1 MARLPW
7 IVEWA
12 HLALE
17 RLVHR
22 DGLVIDATVGN
33 GQDSL
38 FLTRLI
44 GGTGHLFGFD
54 IQENALAWSR
64 KTLTEAGVSE
74 TQFTFFLQ
82 SHAEMPLYLPAR
94 TQKAVNAIVFN
105 LGYLPGGDKS
115 VTTLAQTTLAALTSS
130 MELLAPGGVISITT
144 YPGHDTGLHE
154 ASAVSKWV
162 ESLPSSQTEIHRICA
177 IKTLT
182 PAPELWLLLKRN

>member
-12 HLALE
+12 HFALQ
-17 RLVHR
+17 RLVHPE
-22 DGLVIDATVGN
+22 GLVIDATVGK

-44 GGTGHLFGFD
+44 GVTGHLFGFD
-54 IQENALAWSR
+54 IQETALASSR
-64 KTLTEAGVSE
+64 KTLTDAGVSE
-74 TQFTFFLQ
+74 TQFTFFPH
-82 SHAEMPLYLPAR
+82 SHAEMHLHLPAKTR
-94 TQKAVNAIVFN
+94 KAVNAIVFN

-130 MELLAPGGVISITT
+130 MDLLAPRGVISITT
-144 YPGHDTGLHE
+144 YPGHHAGQQE

-162 ESLPSSQTEIHRICA
+162 EALPSSQTEIHRICA
-177 IKTLT
+177 LKTVT
-182 PAPELWLLLKRN
+182 PAPELWLILKKN